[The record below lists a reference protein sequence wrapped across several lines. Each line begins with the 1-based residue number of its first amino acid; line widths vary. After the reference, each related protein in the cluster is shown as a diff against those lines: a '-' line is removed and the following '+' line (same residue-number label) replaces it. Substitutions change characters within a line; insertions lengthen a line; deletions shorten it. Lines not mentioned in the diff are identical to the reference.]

1 MEKMVYTVGEI
12 QEILGISKNKA
23 YSMVRNAYLSK
34 DKFRVIKIEGTYRV
48 SKSSFDKWV
57 NEAN

>member
-23 YSMVRNAYLSK
+23 YFMVRNAYLSK